1 MIAPCLPGWLGQAT
15 SATAGVTT
23 PNSFRGPEHPCSTAS
38 WAFEQCRAT
47 CRISPSAALAD
58 VLAYAVTPRAGK
70 QYLCGHVRLALNRGG
85 SMWIKQQCWSA
96 SRSSGP
102 QIRYL
107 TICPLDLGSFWID
120 FKTCFLADR
129 EPNFSLLVCHHVLTS
144 LFARAFVRPE
154 RRNDD
159 LAGPAPIGDTS
170 PSRRCASPSPSCNW
184 VVVEIPM
191 ERCR

>member
-1 MIAPCLPGWLGQAT
+1 ME
-15 SATAGVTT
+15 SAIVYA
-23 PNSFRGPEHPCSTAS
+23 C
-38 WAFEQCRAT
+38 
-47 CRISPSAALAD
+47 ALAG
-58 VLAYAVTPRAGK
+58 RAIDHV
-70 QYLCGHVRLALNRGG
+70 QFPSFGHVRLAG
-85 SMWIKQQCWSA
+85 SWWMRQQCWST

-159 LAGPAPIGDTS
+159 LAGPAAIGDTS
-170 PSRRCASPSPSCNW
+170 PSRRCASPSALLRLGLHRDIDEVLSPMRYDPADLCCNN
-184 VVVEIPM
+184 PHAD
-191 ERCR
+191 